1 MDISLFEHDIKPK
14 KEKFE
19 MKNKGLNL
27 LVATFVLICCIICS
41 FALVA
46 CSKSDANGYVGTYY
60 EYKNGQKTDFW
71 IKLDKDAWSSSDE
84 AGGRLEING
93 EEVTAYAKIFGEED
107 VFFTGTVKDGVLTYS
122 MIRGMEYKAYKD
134 GAYENGSTGNENN
147 PNNPDT
153 PNKETFT
160 VTFNTVGG
168 SSVSNATVS
177 SGNTVAAPADPTKS
191 GYNFVGWY
199 SDSSYTNKWQFTTPV
214 RSNITLYAKWE
225 AQIAKYT
232 VSFDSN
238 GGSAVT
244 SVQVN
249 DGDKL
254 TAPTQ
259 PVRKMYVFNGWYK
272 DSGFT
277 QVWDFDTDTVTKN
290 ITLYA
295 KWKEEEVRIT
305 SVNNATIADNEITM
319 VVSEGTDDV
328 DMNGKVVLNNP
339 NATWKL
345 YYDKLGQMEIP
356 TKLATN
362 KNETLGEGSNLFYIV
377 VTNANGTQTKNYV
390 LDIYK
395 KYEVKVAVYG
405 LNGTTPIETLSAVTL
420 ETMPTPTATVTGYT
434 IIGWDSTSVAPG
446 KTLPKDSPRLINLTA
461 KLKANTYKVTL
472 DGKGGTLDETEYNAI
487 FASAITLPVPA
498 KEGYTF
504 IGWYK
509 GDEKVTNGKGQTT
522 WTIAKDTA
530 LTAKYRANVYS
541 VTADKNISAAGTVS
555 ASGNADSAVLTFDN
569 NGRTGATEIDPQTV
583 TYYYGMSVPTPPKA
597 DGYLFTGWYKEPAC
611 KTRFDFTKNIYCDT
625 TAYAG
630 WYYTGTSSTVRYMYE
645 YSAEI
650 QVTTSD
656 DYQYIYFA
664 PVTSGTYYLYYKNS
678 TSSSTNA
685 ARMTVYNR
693 TKNTNVK
700 SETSVTNT
708 SYTSVSF
715 TANAGDIYYVRVG
728 KYSSSSTFSCYLKP
742 SATTSDKGY
751 FRTPDNVASAGFQSR
766 VSLRATTNNG
776 YTFIGWYKGKE
787 KVSSDLSMTIT
798 APSENVVYTAKWY
811 KLDLQL
817 SDTKAG
823 SVGGLTK
830 AYKVGDSATITATTN
845 AGYTFIGWYDGETKL
860 TDELSYTFN
869 MPSENKTY
877 TAKWILC
884 PVTLEKNIEEA
895 GNVSG
900 VEKTILGKETTITAT
915 TNIGYTWVGWYD
927 GETKLTDELSYT
939 FNMPSENKTYTAK
952 WACYTLSTETNMS
965 GAGTYTKKSEVKTTA
980 GTEVTLTAT
989 TNDGYTWL
997 GWYDGE
1003 TKLTDE
1009 LSYTFEMPSESKTY
1023 TAKWTCYTISTET
1036 NMSGAGTY
1044 TQKSEVKTTAGAEV
1058 TLKTTTNDGYTW
1070 LGWYEGETKITDEL
1084 TYTFIMPNESKTYM
1098 AKYGQVYDEII
1109 ITKNTNGGTFTMT
1122 GDTTQGT
1129 LTAVTDLGYTW
1140 IGWYDG
1146 ETKLTEELI
1155 YTFNFLD
1162 GVGKIYTAKWIL
1174 CPVTLE
1180 KNIEEAGNVSGV
1192 EGATKV
1198 GEEVTITA
1206 TTNDGYT
1213 FIGWYDGDTLVGV
1226 DLEYTFVMSAES
1238 KTYTAKW
1245 ILCPVTIEKNIE
1257 EAGTV
1262 SGVEGTTKVG
1272 EEVTI
1277 TSTTNAGYTWVGW
1290 YDGDSKVSEELTYTF
1305 IMSTEIKT
1313 YTAKFE
1319 KCTEHTPDDNCVC
1332 TKCGAVDII
1341 AVGKALKSKAYI
1353 RHNNDIYFGSYPQTK
1368 VTDNNI
1374 TATLNNMAGT
1384 LPTSSNS
1391 ANWTAY
1397 YYYTDGSQRDF
1408 MWYIDKEYN
1417 GEKYRGVYFTEYRPH
1432 NRGYSGARYSYQDD
1446 NGYYT
1451 GVIYWF
1457 KYEPIKWSIL
1467 SEENGKV
1474 LLLADI
1480 ALDSQ
1485 QYNIDNYNGY
1495 KTKNGRKVYAND
1507 YVESDIRRFINY
1519 SFYNRAFND
1528 LQKALIKTFEIQ
1540 FTGIKI
1546 NDNVFLLERSDIRQY
1561 FDENALRQKKS
1572 TDYAKSQGCWTSTD
1586 SSYKGN
1592 CSWWLRTAN
1601 LYPGTSN
1608 TITVG
1613 GIYSTYDVNNT
1624 TYGVVPALWI
1634 SLS

>member
-1 MDISLFEHDIKPK
+1 MAISLFKYDIKPK

-19 MKNKGLNL
+19 MKKKGLNL

-153 PNKETFT
+153 SNKETFT

-177 SGNTVAAPADPTKS
+177 SGNTIAAPADPTKS

-405 LNGTTPIETLSAVTL
+405 LNGTTPIDTLSAVTL

-434 IIGWDSTSVAPG
+434 IVGWDSTSVAPG

-487 FASAITLPVPA
+487 FDSAITLPVPA

-522 WTIAKDTA
+522 WTIARDTA

-555 ASGNADSAVLTFDN
+555 ASGNGDSAVLTFDN

-597 DGYLFTGWYKEPAC
+597 DGYLFTGWYNEPAC
-611 KTRFDFTKNIYCDT
+611 KTRFDFTENIYCDT

-645 YSAEI
+645 YSSEI

-685 ARMTVYNR
+685 ARMTVYNK

-708 SYTSVSF
+708 SYTSISF

-728 KYSSSSTFSCYLKP
+728 KYSSSSTFSCYLKS

-776 YTFIGWYKGKE
+776 YIFIGWFKGKE
-787 KVSSDLSMTIT
+787 KVSSDLSITIT

-877 TAKWILC
+877 IAKWCKISLQLSDTRAGSVGGLTNAYKVGDSATITANTNAGYTWIGWYDGETKLTDELSYTFNMPSESKTYTAKWYKLDLQLSDTRAGSVGGLTNAYKVGDSATITATTNAGYTWLGWYDGETKLTDELSYTFNMPNESKAYTAKWACYTLSTETNMSVAGTYTKKSGVKTTAGTEVTLTATTNDGYTWLGWYDGETKLTDELSYTFNMPNENKTYIAKWCKISLQCNDTKAGSVGGLTKAYKVGDSATITATTNDGYTWLGWYDGETKLTDELSYTFNMPSENKTYTAKWILC

-915 TNIGYTWVGWYD
+915 TN
-927 GETKLTDELSYT
+927 
-939 FNMPSENKTYTAK
+939 A
-952 WACYTLSTETNMS
+952 
-965 GAGTYTKKSEVKTTA
+965 
-980 GTEVTLTAT
+980 
-989 TNDGYTWL
+989 GYTWL
-997 GWYDGE
+997 GWYDGD
-1003 TKLTDE
+1003 TKV
-1009 LSYTFEMPSESKTY
+1009 SK
-1023 TAKWTCYTISTET
+1023 
-1036 NMSGAGTY
+1036 
-1044 TQKSEVKTTAGAEV
+1044 
-1058 TLKTTTNDGYTW
+1058 
-1070 LGWYEGETKITDEL
+1070 EL
-1084 TYTFIMPNESKTYM
+1084 TYTFTMFTES
-1098 AKYGQVYDEII
+1098 
-1109 ITKNTNGGTFTMT
+1109 
-1122 GDTTQGT
+1122 
-1129 LTAVTDLGYTW
+1129 
-1140 IGWYDG
+1140 
-1146 ETKLTEELI
+1146 
-1155 YTFNFLD
+1155 
-1162 GVGKIYTAKWIL
+1162 
-1174 CPVTLE
+1174 
-1180 KNIEEAGNVSGV
+1180 
-1192 EGATKV
+1192 
-1198 GEEVTITA
+1198 
-1206 TTNDGYT
+1206 
-1213 FIGWYDGDTLVGV
+1213 
-1226 DLEYTFVMSAES
+1226 
-1238 KTYTAKW
+1238 
-1245 ILCPVTIEKNIE
+1245 
-1257 EAGTV
+1257 
-1262 SGVEGTTKVG
+1262 
-1272 EEVTI
+1272 
-1277 TSTTNAGYTWVGW
+1277 
-1290 YDGDSKVSEELTYTF
+1290 
-1305 IMSTEIKT
+1305 KT

-1319 KCTEHTPDDNCVC
+1319 KCTEHTLDDNCVC
-1332 TKCGAVDII
+1332 SKCSATIHGIK
-1341 AVGKALKSKAYI
+1341 GGNYC
-1353 RHNNDIYFGSYPQTK
+1353 RHDKTIYFGSYPQTK
-1368 VTDNNI
+1368 VTDNDI
-1374 TATLNNMAGT
+1374 TTALKNMAGR
-1384 LPTSSNS
+1384 LPTSSYS
-1391 ANWTAY
+1391 ANWTSYGY
-1397 YYYTDGSQRDF
+1397 YISGSVRNF
-1408 MWYIDKEYN
+1408 MWYIDEEYN
-1417 GEKYRGVYFTEYRPH
+1417 GEKYRGVYFTSYRPYFT
-1432 NRGYSGARYSYQDD
+1432 NGISSADNSWQDD
-1446 NGYYT
+1446 NGYRT
-1451 GVIYWF
+1451 STVYWF
-1457 KYEPIKWSIL
+1457 RYDPIKWTIL
-1467 SEENGKV
+1467 DESNGKA
-1474 LLLADI
+1474 LILADL
-1480 ALDSQ
+1480 ALDNQ
-1485 QYNIDNYNGY
+1485 QYYRENYSGLQ
-1495 KTKNGRKVYAND
+1495 TRNGRSVYAND
-1507 YVESDIRRFINY
+1507 YVESDIRKWLNET
-1519 SFYNRAFND
+1519 FYNVAFND
-1528 LQKALIKTFEIQ
+1528 LQKALIEITAIDNKT
-1540 FTGIKI
+1540 TGYNTNTYNSNQINTEDKI
-1546 NDNVFLLERSDIRQY
+1546 FLLSYKDVFKTSAY
-1561 FDENALRQKKS
+1561 FNSMAAMQKKN
-1572 TDYAKSQGCWTSTD
+1572 TDYAKSQGCYARTD
-1586 SSYKGN
+1586 SGH
-1592 CSWWLRTAN
+1592 CGWWLRSPN
-1601 LYPGTSN
+1601 YSSSN
-1608 TITVG
+1608 SAYFVFYVG
-1613 GIYSTYDVNNT
+1613 GLSSNGVYNT
-1624 TYGVVPALWI
+1624 SDGVVPALTI
-1634 SLS
+1634 RLG

>member
-1 MDISLFEHDIKPK
+1 MAISLFKYDIKPK

-19 MKNKGLNL
+19 MKKKRLNL

-122 MIRGMEYKAYKD
+122 MIKGMEYKAYKD
-134 GAYENGSTGNENN
+134 GAYGNSSTGNENN

-446 KTLPKDSPRLINLTA
+446 KTLPKDSPRLIKLTA
-461 KLKANTYKVTL
+461 KLKANTYKVTF

-487 FASAITLPVPA
+487 FDSAITLPVPA

-522 WTIAKDTA
+522 WTIARDTA

-597 DGYLFTGWYKEPAC
+597 DGYLFTGWYNEPAC

-645 YSAEI
+645 YSSEI

-685 ARMTVYNR
+685 ARMTVYNK

-742 SATTSDKGY
+742 SATTSNKGY

-776 YTFIGWYKGKE
+776 YTFIGWFKGKE
-787 KVSSDLSMTIT
+787 KVSSDLSITIT

-845 AGYTFIGWYDGETKL
+845 AGYTFIGWYDGKTKL

-869 MPSENKTY
+869 MPSDNKT
-877 TAKWILC
+877 
-884 PVTLEKNIEEA
+884 
-895 GNVSG
+895 
-900 VEKTILGKETTITAT
+900 
-915 TNIGYTWVGWYD
+915 
-927 GETKLTDELSYT
+927 
-939 FNMPSENKTYTAK
+939 
-952 WACYTLSTETNMS
+952 
-965 GAGTYTKKSEVKTTA
+965 
-980 GTEVTLTAT
+980 
-989 TNDGYTWL
+989 
-997 GWYDGE
+997 
-1003 TKLTDE
+1003 
-1009 LSYTFEMPSESKTY
+1009 
-1023 TAKWTCYTISTET
+1023 
-1036 NMSGAGTY
+1036 
-1044 TQKSEVKTTAGAEV
+1044 
-1058 TLKTTTNDGYTW
+1058 
-1070 LGWYEGETKITDEL
+1070 
-1084 TYTFIMPNESKTYM
+1084 
-1098 AKYGQVYDEII
+1098 
-1109 ITKNTNGGTFTMT
+1109 
-1122 GDTTQGT
+1122 
-1129 LTAVTDLGYTW
+1129 
-1140 IGWYDG
+1140 
-1146 ETKLTEELI
+1146 
-1155 YTFNFLD
+1155 
-1162 GVGKIYTAKWIL
+1162 YTAKWIL

-1206 TTNDGYT
+1206 STNAGYT
-1213 FIGWYDGDTLVGV
+1213 WLGWYDGETKLTDELS
-1226 DLEYTFVMSAES
+1226 YTFKMPSES

-1245 ILCPVTIEKNIE
+1245 CKISLQCSDTG
-1257 EAGTV
+1257 AGSV
-1262 SGVEGTTKVG
+1262 GGLINAYKVG
-1272 EEVTI
+1272 DSATI
-1277 TSTTNAGYTWVGW
+1277 TATTNVGYTWLGW
-1290 YDGDSKVSEELTYTF
+1290 YDGETRLTDELSYTFKMPSENKTYTAKWAGYTLSTETNMSGAGTYTKKSGVKTTAGTEVTLTATTNNGYTWLGWYEGETQITDELTYTF
-1305 IMSTEIKT
+1305 IMPNESKT
-1313 YTAKFE
+1313 YMAKFGYACGTVTVINNMNGGTVTISGDTTVGSE
-1319 KCTEHTPDDNCVC
+1319 ITLTAEPYVGYIFIGWYNGDTKVSEELSYTLVIPAESKTYIAKFGKCTEHTLNDNCVC
-1332 TKCGAVDII
+1332 SKCSATIHGIKD
-1341 AVGKALKSKAYI
+1341 GNYC
-1353 RHNNDIYFGSYPQTK
+1353 RHDKTIYFGSYPQTK
-1368 VTDNNI
+1368 VTDDYI
-1374 TATLNNMAGT
+1374 TTALKNMAGT

-1391 ANWTAY
+1391 ANWTSYGY
-1397 YYYTDGSQRDF
+1397 YISGSVSNF
-1408 MWYIDKEYN
+1408 MWYIDKEYD
-1417 GEKYRGVYFTEYRPH
+1417 GEKYRGVYFTSYRPSH
-1432 NRGYSGARYSYQDD
+1432 TTLRSTASDSYQYE

-1451 GVIYWF
+1451 STVYWF
-1457 KYEPIKWSIL
+1457 RYDPIKWTIL
-1467 SEENGKV
+1467 DESDGKA
-1474 LLLADI
+1474 LILADL

-1485 QYNIDNYNGY
+1485 QFHRDPYEY
-1495 KTKNGRKVYAND
+1495 TQSRNGRSVYAND
-1507 YVESDIRRFINY
+1507 YAESDIRKWLNDT
-1519 SFYNRAFND
+1519 FYNTAFND
-1528 LQKALIKTFEIQ
+1528 LQKALIETTAIDNKT
-1540 FTGIKI
+1540 TGYNTNTYNSNQINTEDKI
-1546 NDNVFLLERSDIRQY
+1546 FLLSYKDIFKTSAYFNSDV
-1561 FDENALRQKKS
+1561 ARQKKS
-1572 TDYAKSQGCWTSTD
+1572 TDYTKSQGCWTST
-1586 SSYKGN
+1586 SYGSYKGN
-1592 CSWWLRTAN
+1592 CSWWLRSPFVEKFYYAYKVN
-1601 LYPGTSN
+1601 DIGGGYDGTS
-1608 TITVG
+1608 IFYRDPV
-1613 GIYSTYDVNNT
+1613 STT
-1624 TYGVVPALWI
+1624 RGVVPALWI
-1634 SLS
+1634 KLN

>member
-1 MDISLFEHDIKPK
+1 MK
-14 KEKFE
+14 K
-19 MKNKGLNL
+19 KGLNL

-153 PNKETFT
+153 SNKETFT

-177 SGNTVAAPADPTKS
+177 SGNTIAAPADPTKS

-405 LNGTTPIETLSAVTL
+405 LNGTTPIDTLSAVTL

-434 IIGWDSTSVAPG
+434 IVGWDSTSVAPG

-487 FASAITLPVPA
+487 FDSAITLPVPA

-522 WTIAKDTA
+522 WTIARDTA

-555 ASGNADSAVLTFDN
+555 ASGNGDSAVLTFDN
-569 NGRTGATEIDPQTV
+569 NGRTGATERDPQTV

-597 DGYLFTGWYKEPAC
+597 DGYLFTGWYNEPAC

-645 YSAEI
+645 YSSEI

-685 ARMTVYNR
+685 ARMTVYNK

-776 YTFIGWYKGKE
+776 YTFIGWFKGKE

-860 TDELSYTFN
+860 SDELSYTFN

-877 TAKWILC
+877 TAKWCKISLQLSD
-884 PVTLEKNIEEA
+884 TRA
-895 GNVSG
+895 GSVGGLTNAYKVGDSA
-900 VEKTILGKETTITAT
+900 TITAT
-915 TNIGYTWVGWYD
+915 TNAGYTWLGWYD

-939 FNMPSENKTYTAK
+939 FNMPSESKTYTAKWYKLDLQLSDTKAGSVGGLTNAYKVGDSATITATTNAGYTWLGWYDGKTKLTDELFYTFNMPRENKTYTAK
-952 WACYTLSTETNMS
+952 WYKLDLQRSDTRAGSVSSLTKAYKVGDSATITATTNAGYTWLGWYDGETKLTDELSYMFNMPSESKTYTAKWTYYTLSTETNMS
-965 GAGTYTKKSEVKTTA
+965 VAGTYTKKSGVKTTA
-980 GTEVTLTAT
+980 GTEVTLKATTKNGYTWLGWYDGETKLTDNLSYTFNMPSESKTYTAKWYKLDLQLSDTRAGSVGGLTKAYKVGDSATITAT
-989 TNDGYTWL
+989 TNMGYTWI

-1023 TAKWTCYTISTET
+1023 TAK
-1036 NMSGAGTY
+1036 
-1044 TQKSEVKTTAGAEV
+1044 
-1058 TLKTTTNDGYTW
+1058 
-1070 LGWYEGETKITDEL
+1070 
-1084 TYTFIMPNESKTYM
+1084 
-1098 AKYGQVYDEII
+1098 
-1109 ITKNTNGGTFTMT
+1109 
-1122 GDTTQGT
+1122 
-1129 LTAVTDLGYTW
+1129 
-1140 IGWYDG
+1140 
-1146 ETKLTEELI
+1146 
-1155 YTFNFLD
+1155 
-1162 GVGKIYTAKWIL
+1162 
-1174 CPVTLE
+1174 
-1180 KNIEEAGNVSGV
+1180 
-1192 EGATKV
+1192 
-1198 GEEVTITA
+1198 
-1206 TTNDGYT
+1206 
-1213 FIGWYDGDTLVGV
+1213 
-1226 DLEYTFVMSAES
+1226 
-1238 KTYTAKW
+1238 
-1245 ILCPVTIEKNIE
+1245 
-1257 EAGTV
+1257 
-1262 SGVEGTTKVG
+1262 
-1272 EEVTI
+1272 
-1277 TSTTNAGYTWVGW
+1277 
-1290 YDGDSKVSEELTYTF
+1290 
-1305 IMSTEIKT
+1305 
-1313 YTAKFE
+1313 FE
-1319 KCTEHTPDDNCVC
+1319 KCTEHTLDDNCVC
-1332 TKCGAVDII
+1332 TKCGTFVEDAV
-1341 AVGKALKSKAYI
+1341 AKALESKAYI
-1353 RHNNDIYFGSYPQTK
+1353 RNDKTIYFGSYPQTK
-1368 VTDNNI
+1368 VTDDDI
-1374 TATLNNMAGT
+1374 TTALNNMAGM
-1384 LPTSSNS
+1384 LPTSDNS
-1391 ANWTAY
+1391 ANWISYGY
-1397 YYYTDGSQRDF
+1397 YISGSVSNF

-1417 GEKYRGVYFTEYRPH
+1417 GEKYRGVYFTSYRPYDTTTSSSAD
-1432 NRGYSGARYSYQDD
+1432 NSWQDD

-1451 GVIYWF
+1451 STVYWF
-1457 KYEPIKWSIL
+1457 RYDPIKWTIL
-1467 SEENGKV
+1467 DENDGKV
-1474 LLLADI
+1474 LILADL

-1485 QYNIDNYNGY
+1485 QFYRNDYQY
-1495 KTKNGRKVYAND
+1495 TQTRNGRSVYATD
-1507 YVESDIRRFINY
+1507 YAESDIRKWLNDT
-1519 SFYNRAFND
+1519 FYNTAFND
-1528 LQKALIKTFEIQ
+1528 LQKALIETTLI
-1540 FTGIKI
+1540 
-1546 NDNVFLLERSDIRQY
+1546 DNVTTGVNAESVYSTNQIKTKDKIFLLSYKDVYATSAYVNSSVARR
-1561 FDENALRQKKS
+1561 KKS
-1572 TDYAKSQGCWTSTD
+1572 TDYAKSQGCFTLTD
-1586 SSYKGN
+1586 SGEKGE
-1592 CSWWLRTAN
+1592 CYWWLRSP
-1601 LYPGTSN
+1601 YCGSN
-1608 TITVG
+1608 
-1613 GIYSTYDVNNT
+1613 YSFFVYYGNSYFT
-1624 TYGVVPALWI
+1624 TDGHGNYFYQGYSSVSSISKGVVPALWI
-1634 SLS
+1634 KLN

>member
-1 MDISLFEHDIKPK
+1 MDISLFKCDIKPK

-19 MKNKGLNL
+19 MKKKGLNL

-46 CSKSDANGYVGTYY
+46 CSKSEANGYVGTYY

-153 PNKETFT
+153 SNKETFT

-177 SGNTVAAPADPTKS
+177 SGNTIAAPADPTKS

-487 FASAITLPVPA
+487 FASATTLPVPA

-522 WTIAKDTA
+522 WTIARDTA

-569 NGRTGATEIDPQTV
+569 NGRTGATERDPQTV

-597 DGYLFTGWYKEPAC
+597 DGYLFTGWYNEPAC

-645 YSAEI
+645 YSSEI

-685 ARMTVYNR
+685 ARMTVYNK

-845 AGYTFIGWYDGETKL
+845 AGYTFIGWYDGKIKLTDELTYTVNMSSESKTYTAKWCKISLQLSDTRAGSVGGLTNAYKVGDSATITATTNVGYTFIGWYDGKTKLTDELSYTFNMPSESKTYTAKWYKLDLQLSDAKAGSVGGLTNAYKVGDSATITANTNAGYTFIGWYDGETKL

-869 MPSENKTY
+869 MPSGKKTY

-915 TNIGYTWVGWYD
+915 TNAGYTWVGWYD
-927 GETKLTDELSYT
+927 GETKLTD
-939 FNMPSENKTYTAK
+939 K
-952 WACYTLSTETNMS
+952 
-965 GAGTYTKKSEVKTTA
+965 
-980 GTEVTLTAT
+980 
-989 TNDGYTWL
+989 
-997 GWYDGE
+997 
-1003 TKLTDE
+1003 
-1009 LSYTFEMPSESKTY
+1009 LSYTFEMTSESENY
-1023 TAKWTCYTISTET
+1023 TAKWILCLVTLEKNIKK
-1036 NMSGAGTY
+1036 AGTVSGLE
-1044 TQKSEVKTTAGAEV
+1044 TATLGKETTITA
-1058 TLKTTTNDGYTW
+1058 TTNAGYT
-1070 LGWYEGETKITDEL
+1070 
-1084 TYTFIMPNESKTYM
+1084 F
-1098 AKYGQVYDEII
+1098 
-1109 ITKNTNGGTFTMT
+1109 
-1122 GDTTQGT
+1122 
-1129 LTAVTDLGYTW
+1129 

-1146 ETKLTEELI
+1146 ETLVSEDLG
-1155 YTFNFLD
+1155 YTFIMSTES
-1162 GVGKIYTAKWIL
+1162 KTYTAKWIL

-1180 KNIEEAGNVSGV
+1180 KNIEEAGTVSGV
-1192 EGATKV
+1192 ETTILGKET
-1198 GEEVTITA
+1198 TITA
-1206 TTNDGYT
+1206 TMNVGYI
-1213 FIGWYDGDTLVGV
+1213 FIGWYDGDT
-1226 DLEYTFVMSAES
+1226 
-1238 KTYTAKW
+1238 
-1245 ILCPVTIEKNIE
+1245 
-1257 EAGTV
+1257 
-1262 SGVEGTTKVG
+1262 
-1272 EEVTI
+1272 
-1277 TSTTNAGYTWVGW
+1277 
-1290 YDGDSKVSEELTYTF
+1290 KVSEGLTYTF
-1305 IMSTEIKT
+1305 TMSTETKT
-1313 YTAKFE
+1313 FTAKFE

-1332 TKCGAVDII
+1332 AKCGTFVEDAL
-1341 AVGKALKSKAYI
+1341 AKALKSKAYI
-1353 RHNNDIYFGSYPQTK
+1353 RNDKTIYFGSYPQTK
-1368 VTDNNI
+1368 VTDDII
-1374 TATLNNMAGT
+1374 TTALNNMAGT
-1384 LPTSSNS
+1384 LPTSDNS
-1391 ANWTAY
+1391 ANWTSYGY
-1397 YYYTDGSQRDF
+1397 YISGSVSNF
-1408 MWYIDKEYN
+1408 MWYIDLEYN
-1417 GEKYRGVYFTEYRPH
+1417 GEKYRGVYFTSYRQEKT
-1432 NRGYSGARYSYQDD
+1432 SYIITGNYKNQYK
-1446 NGYYT
+1446 NGYHT
-1451 GVIYWF
+1451 STVYWF
-1457 KYEPIKWSIL
+1457 RYDPIKWTIL
-1467 SEENGKV
+1467 DESDGKA
-1474 LLLADI
+1474 LILAELV
-1480 ALDSQ
+1480 LDSQ
-1485 QYNIDNYNGY
+1485 QYYRDVY
-1495 KTKNGRKVYAND
+1495 KGTQTRNGRSVYASD
-1507 YVESDIRRFINY
+1507 YAESDIRKWLNDI
-1519 SFYNRAFND
+1519 FYNAAFND
-1528 LQKALIKTFEIQ
+1528 LQKALIETTTVDNKT
-1540 FTGIKI
+1540 TGIYEYDSDQINTEDKI
-1546 NDNVFLLERSDIRQY
+1546 FLLSYKDTLSKTY
-1561 FDENALRQKKS
+1561 FNNAARRKKS
-1572 TDYAKSQGCWTSTD
+1572 TDYAKSQGCYTSTK
-1586 SSYKGN
+1586 SGYEGN
-1592 CSWWLRTAN
+1592 CVWLLRSPCYFNSKKKQFVAHLSVDGQN
-1601 LYPGTSN
+1601 
-1608 TITVG
+1608 VHM
-1613 GIYSTYDVNNT
+1613 YSDENINSTE
-1624 TYGVVPALWI
+1624 YGVVPALWI
-1634 SLS
+1634 SLN

>member
-1 MDISLFEHDIKPK
+1 MDISLFKYDIKPK

-19 MKNKGLNL
+19 MKKKGLNL

-362 KNETLGEGSNLFYIV
+362 KNETLGAGSNLFYIV

-395 KYEVKVAVYG
+395 KYEVNVAVYG

-434 IIGWDSTSVAPG
+434 IVGWDSTSVAPG
-446 KTLPKDSPRLINLTA
+446 KTLPKDSPRLIKLTA

-522 WTIAKDTA
+522 WTIARDTA

-569 NGRTGATEIDPQTV
+569 NGRTGATERDPQTV

-645 YSAEI
+645 YSSEI

-685 ARMTVYNR
+685 ARMTVYNK

-708 SYTSVSF
+708 SYASVSF

-776 YTFIGWYKGKE
+776 YTFIGWFKGNE

-830 AYKVGDSATITATTN
+830 TYKIGDSATITATTN

-877 TAKWILC
+877 TAKW
-884 PVTLEKNIEEA
+884 
-895 GNVSG
+895 
-900 VEKTILGKETTITAT
+900 
-915 TNIGYTWVGWYD
+915 
-927 GETKLTDELSYT
+927 
-939 FNMPSENKTYTAK
+939 
-952 WACYTLSTETNMS
+952 ACYTLSTGTNMS
-965 GAGTYTKKSEVKTTA
+965 GAGTYTQKSGVKTTA

-989 TNDGYTWL
+989 TN
-997 GWYDGE
+997 
-1003 TKLTDE
+1003 
-1009 LSYTFEMPSESKTY
+1009 
-1023 TAKWTCYTISTET
+1023 
-1036 NMSGAGTY
+1036 N
-1044 TQKSEVKTTAGAEV
+1044 
-1058 TLKTTTNDGYTW
+1058 GYTW
-1070 LGWYEGETKITDEL
+1070 LGWYEGETQITDEL
-1084 TYTFIMPNESKTYM
+1084 TYTFIMTNESKTYM
-1098 AKYGQVYDEII
+1098 AKFGYDCGTVTVI
-1109 ITKNTNGGTFTMT
+1109 NNMNGGTVTIT
-1122 GDTTQGT
+1122 GDDNVGSEVT
-1129 LTAVTDLGYTW
+1129 LTAETYVGY
-1140 IGWYDG
+1140 I
-1146 ETKLTEELI
+1146 
-1155 YTFNFLD
+1155 
-1162 GVGKIYTAKWIL
+1162 
-1174 CPVTLE
+1174 
-1180 KNIEEAGNVSGV
+1180 
-1192 EGATKV
+1192 
-1198 GEEVTITA
+1198 
-1206 TTNDGYT
+1206 
-1213 FIGWYDGDTLVGV
+1213 FIGWYNGDIKVSEELSYTLIIP
-1226 DLEYTFVMSAES
+1226 AES
-1238 KTYTAKW
+1238 KTY
-1245 ILCPVTIEKNIE
+1245 I
-1257 EAGTV
+1257 
-1262 SGVEGTTKVG
+1262 
-1272 EEVTI
+1272 
-1277 TSTTNAGYTWVGW
+1277 
-1290 YDGDSKVSEELTYTF
+1290 
-1305 IMSTEIKT
+1305 
-1313 YTAKFE
+1313 AKFG
-1319 KCTEHTPDDNCVC
+1319 KCTEHTLNDKCICTKCGIAKQHTVNDNCVC
-1332 TKCGAVDII
+1332 TKCCATIHGIKD
-1341 AVGKALKSKAYI
+1341 GNYC
-1353 RHNNDIYFGSYPQTK
+1353 RHDKIIYFGSYPQTK
-1368 VTDNNI
+1368 VTDSDI
-1374 TATLNNMAGT
+1374 KTALNNMAGT
-1384 LPTSSNS
+1384 LPTSSDF
-1391 ANWTAY
+1391 ANWTSYGY
-1397 YYYTDGSQRDF
+1397 YISGSVSNF
-1408 MWYIDKEYN
+1408 MRYIDLEYN
-1417 GEKYRGVYFTEYRPH
+1417 REKYRGVYFTSYRPWYTTTSSSAD
-1432 NRGYSGARYSYQDD
+1432 NSYQDN

-1451 GVIYWF
+1451 STVYWF
-1457 KYEPIKWSIL
+1457 RYDPIKWTIL
-1467 SEENGKV
+1467 DENNGKA
-1474 LLLADI
+1474 LILADL

-1485 QYNIDNYNGY
+1485 QYYKSDNWGTR
-1495 KTKNGRKVYAND
+1495 KSNGRSVYAND
-1507 YVESDIRRFINY
+1507 YAESDIRKWLNDT
-1519 SFYNRAFND
+1519 FYNVAFND
-1528 LQKALIKTFEIQ
+1528 LQKALIETTAIDNK
-1540 FTGIKI
+1540 FTGYGINKYNSNQINTEDKI
-1546 NDNVFLLERSDIRQY
+1546 FLLSYEDVFETSAY
-1561 FDENALRQKKS
+1561 FNSNAARQKKS
-1572 TDYAKSQGCWTSTD
+1572 TDYAKSQGCINDTMINDNHIYIYRDTC
-1586 SSYKGN
+1586 Y
-1592 CSWWLRTAN
+1592 WWLRSPYLQKDDSYSNYVYCVFLAGGGN
-1601 LYPGTSN
+1601 NGNKVSN
-1608 TITVG
+1608 TI
-1613 GIYSTYDVNNT
+1613 S
-1624 TYGVVPALWI
+1624 GVVPALWI
-1634 SLS
+1634 KLN

>member
-1 MDISLFEHDIKPK
+1 MDISLFEYDIKPK

-19 MKNKGLNL
+19 MKKKGLNL

-122 MIRGMEYKAYKD
+122 MIKDIEYKAYKD

-395 KYEVKVAVYG
+395 KYEVKVAFYG

-434 IIGWDSTSVAPG
+434 IVGWDSTSVAPG

-472 DGKGGTLDETEYNAI
+472 DGKGGTLDKTEYNAI
-487 FASAITLPVPA
+487 FDSAITLPVPA

-522 WTIAKDTA
+522 WTIARDTA

-541 VTADKNISAAGTVS
+541 VTADKNISAAGTVY

-569 NGRTGATEIDPQTV
+569 NGRTGATERDPQTV

-645 YSAEI
+645 YNSEI

-685 ARMTVYNR
+685 ARMTVYNK

-776 YTFIGWYKGKE
+776 YTFIGWFKGNE

-817 SDTKAG
+817 SDTK
-823 SVGGLTK
+823 
-830 AYKVGDSATITATTN
+830 
-845 AGYTFIGWYDGETKL
+845 
-860 TDELSYTFN
+860 
-869 MPSENKTY
+869 
-877 TAKWILC
+877 
-884 PVTLEKNIEEA
+884 
-895 GNVSG
+895 
-900 VEKTILGKETTITAT
+900 
-915 TNIGYTWVGWYD
+915 
-927 GETKLTDELSYT
+927 
-939 FNMPSENKTYTAK
+939 
-952 WACYTLSTETNMS
+952 
-965 GAGTYTKKSEVKTTA
+965 
-980 GTEVTLTAT
+980 
-989 TNDGYTWL
+989 
-997 GWYDGE
+997 
-1003 TKLTDE
+1003 
-1009 LSYTFEMPSESKTY
+1009 
-1023 TAKWTCYTISTET
+1023 
-1036 NMSGAGTY
+1036 
-1044 TQKSEVKTTAGAEV
+1044 
-1058 TLKTTTNDGYTW
+1058 
-1070 LGWYEGETKITDEL
+1070 
-1084 TYTFIMPNESKTYM
+1084 
-1098 AKYGQVYDEII
+1098 
-1109 ITKNTNGGTFTMT
+1109 
-1122 GDTTQGT
+1122 
-1129 LTAVTDLGYTW
+1129 
-1140 IGWYDG
+1140 
-1146 ETKLTEELI
+1146 
-1155 YTFNFLD
+1155 
-1162 GVGKIYTAKWIL
+1162 
-1174 CPVTLE
+1174 
-1180 KNIEEAGNVSGV
+1180 
-1192 EGATKV
+1192 
-1198 GEEVTITA
+1198 
-1206 TTNDGYT
+1206 
-1213 FIGWYDGDTLVGV
+1213 
-1226 DLEYTFVMSAES
+1226 
-1238 KTYTAKW
+1238 
-1245 ILCPVTIEKNIE
+1245 
-1257 EAGTV
+1257 
-1262 SGVEGTTKVG
+1262 
-1272 EEVTI
+1272 
-1277 TSTTNAGYTWVGW
+1277 
-1290 YDGDSKVSEELTYTF
+1290 
-1305 IMSTEIKT
+1305 
-1313 YTAKFE
+1313 
-1319 KCTEHTPDDNCVC
+1319 
-1332 TKCGAVDII
+1332 
-1341 AVGKALKSKAYI
+1341 
-1353 RHNNDIYFGSYPQTK
+1353 
-1368 VTDNNI
+1368 
-1374 TATLNNMAGT
+1374 
-1384 LPTSSNS
+1384 
-1391 ANWTAY
+1391 
-1397 YYYTDGSQRDF
+1397 
-1408 MWYIDKEYN
+1408 
-1417 GEKYRGVYFTEYRPH
+1417 
-1432 NRGYSGARYSYQDD
+1432 
-1446 NGYYT
+1446 
-1451 GVIYWF
+1451 
-1457 KYEPIKWSIL
+1457 
-1467 SEENGKV
+1467 
-1474 LLLADI
+1474 
-1480 ALDSQ
+1480 
-1485 QYNIDNYNGY
+1485 
-1495 KTKNGRKVYAND
+1495 
-1507 YVESDIRRFINY
+1507 
-1519 SFYNRAFND
+1519 
-1528 LQKALIKTFEIQ
+1528 
-1540 FTGIKI
+1540 
-1546 NDNVFLLERSDIRQY
+1546 
-1561 FDENALRQKKS
+1561 
-1572 TDYAKSQGCWTSTD
+1572 
-1586 SSYKGN
+1586 
-1592 CSWWLRTAN
+1592 
-1601 LYPGTSN
+1601 
-1608 TITVG
+1608 
-1613 GIYSTYDVNNT
+1613 
-1624 TYGVVPALWI
+1624 PAA
-1634 SLS
+1634 